1 MDLGKQNYTRTR
13 GLLLQQELLGRM
25 QAVPGVD
32 AAAFAFTLPLND
44 SRWEEGI
51 RREGDATRVQTFQN
65 SVSPRYF
72 DVMRIPLVAGRVFSD
87 GDSETAPPVAIVN
100 QTLARALWPDD
111 SPIGRRVTA
120 NGRSVEVV
128 GVMRDIKGRNLLEA
142 ASPILFLPL
151 AQAYQSNVVLHVRST
166 VPPMSLVEPL
176 RRELHALDADLP
188 FYGVSTMDQ
197 HVTATLT
204 PQRLLAYL
212 VGGFGLVALLLAA
225 IGLYGLLAYSVSQRT
240 PEIGLRMAL
249 GASKADVLRMF
260 VGGAMRVT
268 LIGLA
273 AGCVVAVGVTP
284 LMKSVLF
291 GVSPL
296 DPLTVTTATGLL
308 LLAAIVA
315 SAMPARRAA
324 GADPKEA
331 LRYE

>member
-1 MDLGKQNYTRTR
+1 
-13 GLLLQQELLGRM
+13 
-25 QAVPGVD
+25 
-32 AAAFAFTLPLND
+32 
-44 SRWEEGI
+44 
-51 RREGDATRVQTFQN
+51 
-65 SVSPRYF
+65 
-72 DVMRIPLVAGRVFSD
+72 MRIPLVAGRVFSD

-260 VGGAMRVT
+260 VGGAMRLT